1 MMRVSLLQLDS
12 GPDRAANLA
21 QIEAGLADAAA
32 RGSDLV
38 LLPEA
43 CNYRGPLRADM
54 IEDDEGPTVTLARR
68 FAASAGTRV
77 VIGGMWVPGADPR
90 HPANCSLL
98 IGRDGKIAAAYRK
111 VHLFQLHADG
121 QRDQDEAA
129 YTTAGDE
136 LVTAACGEFTLG
148 LSICYDLR
156 FPELYRALTAAG
168 ATLLCVP
175 ANFTLH
181 TGRDHWEPLLR
192 ARAIENLAYV
202 AAPAQ
207 ARTDPGGTAAYGHSM
222 IVDPWGTII
231 CCAPDEVT
239 VVTAD
244 LDSERIRGCR
254 RALRAL
260 DDVRPD
266 VYAREVRREAAD
278 A

>member
-12 GPDRAANLA
+12 GPDRTANLA
-21 QIEAGLADAAA
+21 RIEDGLAEAAA

-43 CNYRGPLRADM
+43 CNYRGPLRGDM
-54 IEDDEGPTVTLARR
+54 VEDDEGPTVGLIRR
-68 FAASAGTRV
+68 FAVSAGMRV
-77 VIGGMWVPGADPR
+77 VIGGMWAAGADPR
-90 HPANCSLL
+90 HPANCCLL
-98 IGRDGKIAAAYRK
+98 VGRDGKIAAAYRK
-111 VHLFQLHADG
+111 VHLFRLHADG
-121 QRDQDEAA
+121 QRDQDEGG

-136 LVTAACGEFTLG
+136 LVTADCGEFTLG

-181 TGRDHWEPLLR
+181 TGRDHWETLLR

-207 ARTDPGGTAAYGHSM
+207 TGTDPEGTPAYGHSL
-222 IVDPWGTII
+222 IVDPWGTVI

-244 LDSERIRGCR
+244 LDPGRVRRCR

-266 VYAREVRREAAD
+266 VYAREVRRESAD
-278 A
+278 G